1 MEKKLDNNME
11 LCEQLIMVFSKDLRE
26 VFNRQAEDNNYLNR
40 DDFECCSD
48 RADAG
53 IEDATKRIRKILSLA
68 IAKENK
74 ENHNIDTSK
83 EIETLEKVMDKEE
96 IAISARGSWMA

>member
-74 ENHNIDTSK
+74 ENHKIDTS
-83 EIETLEKVMDKEE
+83 EEMDNLEKEMDSEQV
-96 IAISARGSWMA
+96 AVARSSGWVN